1 MQLRSSFPVV
11 ALILTLLTLRAQ
23 ETPPAPTAIDPILL
37 RPGLWQLEKAS
48 LEPEMRNLGFRWIS
62 ANQDVA
68 RSAAPGLVFHK
79 HSLREAILSFRG
91 GKLAEVK
98 LSYFNRGDS
107 GAVREDQFEE
117 LVAGVTAD
125 LTELTGRPPVE
136 RGRDSSNAVKADG
149 RIWDV
154 AGTRYLLEWSA
165 TKGSNVRAIP
175 FRAEFIRLTIRP
187 GAAPPP
193 IGAAPATSRDIVKRF
208 VGRDH
213 VERIGDDV
221 KLKDLPMVDQGEKGY
236 CVVASV
242 ERVMRYYGATVD
254 QHELAQIAD
263 SDASKGTSTGAMLAS
278 LRRLTA
284 RLGIKVRSLYE
295 WNVRD
300 FLKMVDDYNRATK
313 RGKLAPEVAIPY
325 RRCRGVLSP
334 GETRYLQ
341 GGADEE
347 HRRLRS
353 ISARNSAQHRRG
365 SPPAL
370 VGAPRH
376 GQGSERS
383 AAAGGHMRIII
394 GYNKTTN
401 EVLYSDS
408 WGNGH
413 EEKRMPLEGCLDNYE
428 RSQQPAAAFLT
439 GCAELTSV
447 SLGAG

>member
-23 ETPPAPTAIDPILL
+23 ETPPASTAIDSILL
-37 RPGLWQLEKAS
+37 RPGLWRSEKAS
-48 LEPEMRNLGFRWIS
+48 LEPEMRKLGFRWIS

-68 RSAAPGLVFHK
+68 SSVAPGLVFHK
-79 HSLREAILSFRG
+79 HSLREATLSFRD
-91 GKLAEVK
+91 GKLAEAR

-107 GAVREDQFEE
+107 GALREDQFEE

-136 RGRDSSNAVKADG
+136 RGRDPTNAVKADG
-149 RIWDV
+149 RFWEV

-165 TKGSNVRAIP
+165 TKGSRVRAIP

-187 GAAPPP
+187 DAAPPP
-193 IGAAPATSRDIVKRF
+193 IGAPPTRPRDIVERF

-213 VERIGDDV
+213 VERIGEDV

-263 SDASKGTSTGAMLAS
+263 SDANKGTSTGAMLAS

-300 FLKMVDDYNRATK
+300 FLKMIDDYNRATK
-313 RGKLAPEVAIPY
+313 RGKLAPEIDLPTSAADA
-325 RRCRGVLSP
+325 
-334 GETRYLQ
+334 EAFFLQ
-341 GGADEE
+341 VKPDIYKEVRMKSTADFGRFQREIQRNIDE
-347 HRRLRS
+347 GLPLLWSVRL
-353 ISARNSAQHRRG
+353 G
-365 SPPAL
+365 L
-370 VGAPRH
+370 VKEANAP
-376 GQGSERS
+376 Q
-383 AAAGGHMRIII
+383 AAGGHMRIII

-413 EEKRMPLEGCLDNYE
+413 EEKRMPLDDAWTITNGL
-428 RSQQPAAAFLT
+428 SSLQPL
-439 GCAELTSV
+439 S
-447 SLGAG
+447 